1 MIARKTRVC
10 RILAI
15 CFCIFATSG
24 CRVLSPNFAALYLGV
39 SDTQGSDEIY
49 PPVIIIPGLL
59 GSRLV
64 DTQTGKEVWPGSA
77 FDVAW
82 GKYPDLVLDFDLD
95 NPDQQSLVSAGI
107 AESKLGVDFY
117 GELLRV
123 LEHYAGYERAVLG
136 AGRPSP
142 GQRRLYVF
150 DYDWRQD
157 NVRTVKKLHQFIQ
170 TIREDYA
177 SPKLKVDVIA
187 HSMGG
192 LMARYYLRFGN
203 KDVLQD
209 NDLNVT
215 WAGAQAINKMILLG
229 TPNLGS
235 VSAIEGFIRG
245 QIVGLRRIPE
255 EVVATMPSTYQLF
268 PHRIVDWLYDTSG
281 QRLDI
286 DQFDAAIWREL
297 GWNIFAPQVRK
308 RVVETKGADY
318 YHRLT
323 EHFARNAE
331 RARRF
336 SWALTVCPNYDERKS
351 ECSEAAEPPVKLVVF
366 GGNCAATPSRWV
378 VETDGSGQRVVRFSP
393 RQIRAKMPGVDYQDL
408 MYDPGDGTVT
418 KPSLLARDALSPN
431 MPRHK
436 FSYFPLAYSFLLCAK
451 HFTLTGNRHFQANLL
466 DVLLTRARPWE
477 LHKDHTLR

>member
-1 MIARKTRVC
+1 MIAGKRKVC
-10 RILAI
+10 WILTI
-15 CFCIFATSG
+15 CFCISAISG
-24 CRVLSPNFAALYLGV
+24 CRVLSPNFEALYLDV
-39 SDTQGSDEIY
+39 SDTKESNEIY

-64 DTQTGKEVWPGSA
+64 NTHTGKEVWPGSL
-77 FDVAW
+77 FDVVW
-82 GKYPDLVLDFDLD
+82 GSYRDLELDFDVE
-95 NPDQQSLVSAGI
+95 NPDQQSLVAAGI
-107 AESKLGVDFY
+107 AEGKLGVDFY

-123 LEHYAGYERAVLG
+123 LEHYAGYERTVLG
-136 AGRPSP
+136 AGRPRP

-157 NVRTVKKLHQFIQ
+157 NVHTIKKLHQFIQ
-170 TIREDYA
+170 TIRLDYA
-177 SPKLKVDVIA
+177 NPKLKVDVIA

-203 KDVLQD
+203 KDVLQN
-209 NDLNVT
+209 NDLKVT
-215 WAGAQAINKMILLG
+215 WDGAQAINKMILLG
-229 TPNLGS
+229 APNLGS

-286 DQFDAAIWREL
+286 DQFDASIWREL
-297 GWNIFAPQVRK
+297 GWNIFSPQVRE
-308 RVVETKGADY
+308 RVIATNGADY
-318 YHRLT
+318 YQRLT
-323 EHFARNAE
+323 EHFAHNAE

-336 SWALTVCPNYDERKS
+336 SWALTVCPNYDERKNG
-351 ECSEAAEPPVKLVVF
+351 CSEAAEPPVKLVVF

-378 VETDGSGQRVVRFSP
+378 VEKDSTGQKVVRFSP
-393 RQIRAKMPGVDYQDL
+393 RQIRSKVPGVDYQDL

-418 KPSLLARDALSPN
+418 KPSLLARDALSPHT
-431 MPRHK
+431 PRHR
-436 FSYFPLAYSFLLCAK
+436 FSYFPLAYSFLLCAE
-451 HFTLTGNRHFQANLL
+451 HSELTGNRHFQANLL
-466 DVLLTRARPWE
+466 DVLLTKARPWE

>member
-1 MIARKTRVC
+1 MIAGKNNVC
-10 RILAI
+10 SILAI
-15 CFCIFATSG
+15 CFCIFAISG
-24 CRVLSPNFAALYLGV
+24 CRVLTPNFEALYLDV
-39 SDTQGSDEIY
+39 LDAQESAEIH

-59 GSRLV
+59 GSRLL
-64 DTQTGKEVWPGSA
+64 DTKTGKEVWPGSL

-82 GKYPDLVLDFDLD
+82 GRYRDLVLDFDAD

-107 AESKLGVDFY
+107 AEGKLGVDFY

-123 LEHYAGYERAVLG
+123 LVDYAGYERALLG
-136 AGRPSP
+136 AGPPRL

-157 NVRTVKKLHQFIQ
+157 NVHTVKKLHEFILA
-170 TIREDYA
+170 IRTDYA
-177 SPKLKVDVIA
+177 NPKLKVDVIA

-192 LMARYYLRFGN
+192 LMARYYLRFGD
-203 KDVLQD
+203 KDVLQG
-209 NDLNVT
+209 NDLKVT
-215 WAGAQAINKMILLG
+215 WAGADAINKMILLG
-229 TPNLGS
+229 APNLGS

-281 QRLDI
+281 ERLDI

-297 GWNIFAPQVRK
+297 GWNVFSPAVRA
-308 RVVETKGADY
+308 RVIEKNGADY
-318 YHRLT
+318 YQRLT
-323 EHFARNAE
+323 KHFAHNAE

-336 SWALTVCPNYDERKS
+336 SWSLTVCPNYDERKGG
-351 ECSEAAEPPVKLVVF
+351 CTEALDPPVKLVVF

-378 VETDGSGQRVVRFSP
+378 VENDRSGNRVVRFSP
-393 RQIRAKMPGVDYQDL
+393 RQIRSKVPGVDYQDL

-418 KPSLLARDALSPN
+418 KPSLLARDALSPHT
-431 MPRHK
+431 PRHK
-436 FSYFPLAYSFLLCAK
+436 FSYFPLAYSFLLCAE
-451 HFTLTGNRHFQANLL
+451 HSSLTGNRHFQANLL